1 MKNLIMAISMLL
13 LSATAAQADWNVS
26 VTWTRSIGP
35 NLANEEV
42 RVDSTVK
49 CNVLPAAPTTC
60 SFVMPTLTGQQL
72 VIRSYNS
79 QGAYSETTP
88 IALSSLPLPAPAT
101 GVVVNITYVAP

>member
-1 MKNLIMAISMLL
+1 MFII
-13 LSATAAQADWNVS
+13 LSLASIAQADWNVS

-42 RVDSTVK
+42 RVDTDVK

-60 SFVMPTLTGQQL
+60 SFVLPELTGQQL
-72 VIRSYNS
+72 VIRSINT

-88 IALSSLPLPAPAT
+88 IPLTSLPVPAPAS
-101 GVVVNITYVAP
+101 GVVVNVTFVAP